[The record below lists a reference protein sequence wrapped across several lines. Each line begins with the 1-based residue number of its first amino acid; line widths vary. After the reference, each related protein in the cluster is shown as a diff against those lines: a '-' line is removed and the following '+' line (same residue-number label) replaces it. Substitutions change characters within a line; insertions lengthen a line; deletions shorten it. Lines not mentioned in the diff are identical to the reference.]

1 MTNTTWTRKLG
12 THIIGSGD
20 VRGEVYFDGTEYS
33 AYAQTSTDS
42 AYENFK
48 TLAQAKRWVQKFLS
62 I

>member
-20 VRGEVYFDGTEYS
+20 VRGEVFFDGTEYK
-33 AYAQTSTDS
+33 AYAQTEFDS
-42 AYENFK
+42 CYDYFK

-62 I
+62 N